1 LIKRIIARLD
11 IKNNFLVKGMN
22 LEGLRIL
29 GYPEL
34 FSKKYFDEG
43 IDEIIFQDVVASLY
57 KRNQL
62 SHLTSKIS
70 ENVFVPITVGGG
82 IRSIKDIKEILV
94 SGADRVSINT
104 GAIHNK
110 KFVEEAIKIFGTSTI
125 CISIETLKIDD
136 TYKIYTDSGRTEVN
150 KDTFDWIKE
159 VQDMGVGEIIL
170 TSINNEGAG
179 KGFDINLYEKAS
191 KITSIPLLAH
201 GGAKTQD
208 DVYEVFSKA
217 NVDGAIIASAFH
229 FNYYKELLDKK
240 EIPLTGSTN
249 FLKDK
254 NTHSISFKIKKLKE
268 YLKLKDIEVR

>member
-1 LIKRIIARLD
+1 
-11 IKNNFLVKGMN
+11 MH

-34 FSKKYFDEG
+34 FSKKYFDDN

-62 SHLTSKIS
+62 SYLTNKIS

-82 IRSIKDIKEILV
+82 IKSIADIKEILV
-94 SGADRVSINT
+94 NGADRVSINT

-110 KFVEEAIKIFGTSTI
+110 KFVKEAVKIFGSSTI
-125 CISIETLKIDD
+125 CISIETLKINNS
-136 TYKIYTDSGRTEVN
+136 YKIYTDSGRTEINIDV
-150 KDTFDWIKE
+150 FDWIKE
-159 VQDMGVGEIIL
+159 VQDLGIGEIIL
-170 TSINNEGAG
+170 TSINNEGTG
-179 KGFDINLYEKAS
+179 KGFDISLYEKAS
-191 KITSIPLLAH
+191 KISKIPLLAH
-201 GGAKTQD
+201 GGAKTPD
-208 DVYEVFSKA
+208 NVYDVFSKA
-217 NVDGAIIASAFH
+217 NVDGVIIASAFH

-254 NTHSISFKIKKLKE
+254 NTHAISFEIKKLKE
-268 YLKLKDIEVR
+268 YLKSKKIEVR

>member
-1 LIKRIIARLD
+1 MIKRIIARLD
-11 IKNNFLVKGMN
+11 IKNNFLVKGMH

-34 FSKKYFDEG
+34 FSKKYFDEN

-62 SHLTSKIS
+62 SVLTNKIS
-70 ENVFVPITVGGG
+70 NNVFVPITVGGG
-82 IRSIKDIKEILV
+82 IRNINDIKEILV
-94 SGADRVSINT
+94 NGADRFSINT
-104 GAIHNK
+104 AAIHDK
-110 KFVEEAIKIFGTSTI
+110 KFLIDAVKVFGSSTI
-125 CISIETLKIDD
+125 CITIETLKINNS
-136 TYKIYTDSGRTEVN
+136 YKIYTDSGRTETN
-150 KDTFDWIKE
+150 IDTFEWIKE
-159 VQDMGVGEIIL
+159 VQDLGVGEIIL
-170 TSINNEGAG
+170 TSINNEGTG

-217 NVDGAIIASAFH
+217 NVDGVIIASAFH

>member
-11 IKNNFLVKGMN
+11 IKNNFLVKGMH

-34 FSKKYFDEG
+34 FSKKYFDDN

-62 SHLTSKIS
+62 SYLTNKIS

-82 IRSIKDIKEILV
+82 IKSIADIKEILV
-94 SGADRVSINT
+94 NGADRVSINT

-110 KFVEEAIKIFGTSTI
+110 KFVKEAVKIFGSSTI
-125 CISIETLKIDD
+125 CISIETLKINNS
-136 TYKIYTDSGRTEVN
+136 YKIYTDSGRTEINIDV
-150 KDTFDWIKE
+150 FDWIKE
-159 VQDMGVGEIIL
+159 VQDLGIGEIIL
-170 TSINNEGAG
+170 TSINNEGTG
-179 KGFDINLYEKAS
+179 KGFDISLYEKAS
-191 KITSIPLLAH
+191 KISKIPLLAH
-201 GGAKTQD
+201 GGAKTPD
-208 DVYEVFSKA
+208 NVYDVFSKA
-217 NVDGAIIASAFH
+217 NVDGVIIASAFH

-254 NTHSISFKIKKLKE
+254 NTHAISFEIKKLKE
-268 YLKLKDIEVR
+268 YLKSKKIEVR

>member
-1 LIKRIIARLD
+1 MIKRIIARLD
-11 IKNNFLVKGMN
+11 IKNDFLVKGMH

-34 FSKKYFDEG
+34 FSKKYFDEE

-62 SHLTSKIS
+62 NNLISKIS
-70 ENVFVPITVGGG
+70 KNVFVPIIVGGG
-82 IRSIKDIKEILV
+82 IRSIKDIREILV

-110 KFVEEAIKIFGTSTI
+110 NFLKEAVKVFGTSTI

-136 TYKIYTDSGRTEVN
+136 SYKIYTDSGRTEIN
-150 KDTFDWIKE
+150 KNTFDWIKE
-159 VQDMGVGEIIL
+159 VQDIGVGEIIL
-170 TSINNEGAG
+170 TSINNEGTG

-191 KITSIPLLAH
+191 RITDIPLLAH
-201 GGAKTQD
+201 GGAKTPD

-217 NVDGAIIASAFH
+217 DVDGAIIASAFH

-249 FLKDK
+249 FLKNK
-254 NTHSISFKIKKLKE
+254 NSIPMSFKIKKLKE
-268 YLKLKDIEVR
+268 YLKLKNIEIR